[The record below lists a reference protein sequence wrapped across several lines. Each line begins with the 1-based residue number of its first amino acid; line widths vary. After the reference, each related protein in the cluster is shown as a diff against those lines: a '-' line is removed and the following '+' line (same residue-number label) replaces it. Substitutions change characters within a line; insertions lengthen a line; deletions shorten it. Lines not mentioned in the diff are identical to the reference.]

1 MQSESSFSTELQDTT
16 KLLKLRKVA
25 LIQQCE
31 RMTPINFKQLQQNL
45 VAADQDK
52 SGNLT
57 FEKFA
62 QAFSMS
68 GYEMTEGE
76 LKVLR
81 EEIDD

>member
-1 MQSESSFSTELQDTT
+1 
-16 KLLKLRKVA
+16 
-25 LIQQCE
+25 
-31 RMTPINFKQLQQNL
+31 MTPINFKQLQQNL